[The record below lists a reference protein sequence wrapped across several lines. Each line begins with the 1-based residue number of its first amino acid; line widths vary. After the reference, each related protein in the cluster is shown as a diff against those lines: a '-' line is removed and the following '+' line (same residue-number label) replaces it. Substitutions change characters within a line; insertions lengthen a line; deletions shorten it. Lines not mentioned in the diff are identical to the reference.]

1 MDKINTK
8 ICNPW
13 NSRNRLVSSKEIH
26 NILSRYGI
34 TKSYKNISLFQQS
47 CIHTSYKDKSEEWA
61 KQSEPMI
68 LLEKPSNCLPLQ
80 VDDNEELEHVG
91 DGLLSGI
98 VADYLKQR
106 YGGQG
111 EGFLTSLRT
120 AIVNNDSLGHLTLKI
135 GIDKHLIISR
145 HQEEVCNGR
154 KNLRLLGS
162 LFEAWLGAIFY
173 SEGGGGRGFEATQTF
188 VISVIQKH
196 VDFVELITSN
206 TNYKDQILRFFQANY
221 HVPPTYKVI
230 HEEGP
235 THDRTFT
242 IGVMDLSGGIIAS
255 SSAKNKKIAE
265 QEASRLA
272 LEKLSLTLTRDAN
285 RD

>member
-1 MDKINTK
+1 MNSKDTK

-13 NSRNRLVSSKEIH
+13 NSRNKLMNTKDV
-26 NILSRYGI
+26 NTILQKYGI
-34 TKSYKNISLFQQS
+34 KKYFKDISLFQQA

-68 LLEKPSNCLPLQ
+68 LLERPSNCLPLQ
-80 VDDNEELEHVG
+80 KGDNEELEHVG

-120 AIVNNDSLGHLTLKI
+120 AIVNNDSLGILAEKI
-135 GIDKHLIISR
+135 GLNNHIIISR

-154 KNLRLLGS
+154 RNLRLLGS
-162 LFEAWLGAIFY
+162 LLEAWLGAIFY
-173 SEGGGGRGFEATQTF
+173 SEEGGGKGFETTQTF

-206 TNYKDQILRFFQANY
+206 TNYKDQILRYFQAQY
-221 HVPPTYKVI
+221 HVPPTYKVL

-235 THDRTFT
+235 THDRMFT
-242 IGVMDLSGGIIAS
+242 IGILDLSGNVIAS
-255 SSAKNKKIAE
+255 ALAKNKKIAE

-272 LEKLSLTLTRDAN
+272 LDILKKNTPDAV
-285 RD
+285 

>member
-1 MDKINTK
+1 MSQQTK

-13 NSRNRLVSSKEIH
+13 NSRNKIMSSKDIH
-26 NILSRYGI
+26 SVLSRYGI
-34 TKSYKNISLFQQS
+34 KKIYKDVSLFQQA
-47 CIHTSYKDKSEEWA
+47 CVHTSYKDKSEEWV

-68 LLEKPSNCLPLQ
+68 LLEKPNNCLPLQ
-80 VDDNEELEHVG
+80 KDDNEELEHVG

-120 AIVNNDSLGHLTLKI
+120 AIVNNDSLGILTDKI
-135 GIDKHLIISR
+135 GLGQHLIISR

-188 VISVIQKH
+188 VVTAIQKH
-196 VDFVELITSN
+196 TDFVELITSN
-206 TNYKDQILRFFQANY
+206 TNYKDQILRFFQAEY
-221 HVPPTYKVI
+221 HVPPQYKVI

-242 IGVMDLSGGIIAS
+242 IGILDISGNVIAS
-255 SSAKNKKIAE
+255 SSAKNKKQAE
-265 QEASRLA
+265 QDASRLA
-272 LEKLSLTLTRDAN
+272 LEILQAKSD
-285 RD
+285 

>member
-1 MDKINTK
+1 MSQQTK

-13 NSRNRLVSSKEIH
+13 NSRNRIMSSKDIH
-26 NILSRYGI
+26 SVLSRYGI
-34 TKSYKNISLFQQS
+34 KKIYKDVSLFQQA
-47 CIHTSYKDKSEEWA
+47 CVHTSYKDKSDEWA

-68 LLEKPSNCLPLQ
+68 LLEKPNNCLPLQ
-80 VDDNEELEHVG
+80 KDDNEELEHVG

-120 AIVNNDSLGHLTLKI
+120 AIVNNDSLGILTDKI
-135 GIDKHLIISR
+135 GLGQHLIISR

-188 VISVIQKH
+188 VITAIQKH
-196 VDFVELITSN
+196 TDFVELITSN
-206 TNYKDQILRFFQANY
+206 TNYKDQILRFFQAEY
-221 HVPPTYKVI
+221 HVPPQYKVI

-242 IGVMDLSGGIIAS
+242 IGILDISGNVIAS
-255 SSAKNKKIAE
+255 SSAKNKKQAE
-265 QEASRLA
+265 QDASRLA
-272 LEKLSLTLTRDAN
+272 LEILQAK
-285 RD
+285 

>member
-1 MDKINTK
+1 MNHKD
-8 ICNPW
+8 
-13 NSRNRLVSSKEIH
+13 LH
-26 NILSRYGI
+26 NILERYGI
-34 TKSYKNISLFQQS
+34 KKHYKDISLFQQA

-61 KQSEPMI
+61 KQSEPMF
-68 LLEKPSNCLPLQ
+68 LLEKPDNCLPLQ
-80 VDDNEELEHVG
+80 IGDNEELEHVG

-120 AIVNNDSLGHLTLKI
+120 AIVNNDSLGILTDKI
-135 GIDKHLIISR
+135 GMGKHLIISR

-154 KNLRLLGS
+154 HNLRLLGS
-162 LFEAWLGAIFY
+162 LFEAWLGAIYY
-173 SEGGGGRGFEATQTF
+173 SEGGGGKGFEATQAF
-188 VISVIQKH
+188 VISAIQKH

-206 TNYKDQILRFFQANY
+206 TNYKDQILRFFQAEF

-242 IGVMDLSGGIIAS
+242 IGVIDLSGNVIAS

-265 QEASRLA
+265 QDASRLA
-272 LEKLSLTLTRDAN
+272 LDILKKTYSTVHA
-285 RD
+285 

>member
-1 MDKINTK
+1 MSQQTK

-13 NSRNRLVSSKEIH
+13 NSRNRIMSSKDIH
-26 NILSRYGI
+26 SVLSRYGI
-34 TKSYKNISLFQQS
+34 KKIYKDVSLFQQA
-47 CIHTSYKDKSEEWA
+47 CVHTSYKDKSEEWA

-68 LLEKPSNCLPLQ
+68 LLEKPNNCLPLQ
-80 VDDNEELEHVG
+80 KDDNEELEHVG

-120 AIVNNDSLGHLTLKI
+120 AIVNNDSLGILTDKI
-135 GIDKHLIISR
+135 GLGQHLIISR

-188 VISVIQKH
+188 VVTAIQKH
-196 VDFVELITSN
+196 TDFVELITSN
-206 TNYKDQILRFFQANY
+206 TNYKDQILRFFQAEY
-221 HVPPTYKVI
+221 HVPPQYKVI

-242 IGVMDLSGGIIAS
+242 IGILDISGNVIAS
-255 SSAKNKKIAE
+255 SSAKNKKQAE
-265 QEASRLA
+265 QDASRLA
-272 LEKLSLTLTRDAN
+272 LDILQSK
-285 RD
+285 

>member
-1 MDKINTK
+1 MAASK

-13 NSRNRLVSSKEIH
+13 NSKNKLLNHKDVH
-26 NILSRYGI
+26 TLLQNYGI
-34 TKSYKNISLFQQS
+34 KKVYKDISLFQQA
-47 CIHTSYKDKSEEWA
+47 CIHTSYKDKSEEWV

-68 LLEKPSNCLPLQ
+68 LLERPPNCLPLQ
-80 VDDNEELEHVG
+80 VGDNEELEHVG

-120 AIVNNDSLGHLTLKI
+120 AIVNNDSLGHLTAKI
-135 GIDKHLIISR
+135 NLGKHLIISR

-154 KNLRLLGS
+154 HNLRLLGS

-173 SEGGGGRGFEATQTF
+173 SEGGGGRGFEETQTF
-188 VISVIQKH
+188 VVSVIQKH
-196 VDFVELITSN
+196 VDFVDLITTN
-206 TNYKDQILRFFQANY
+206 TNYKDQILRYFQSEF
-221 HVPPTYKVI
+221 HVPPTYKLLK
-230 HEEGP
+230 EEGP
-235 THDRTFT
+235 THDRMFT
-242 IGVMDLSGGIIAS
+242 IGIIDISGNVIAS

-265 QEASRLA
+265 QDASRLA
-272 LEKLSLTLTRDAN
+272 LEILGRTTATDSRS
-285 RD
+285 

>member
-1 MDKINTK
+1 MSHKDVHT
-8 ICNPW
+8 
-13 NSRNRLVSSKEIH
+13 
-26 NILSRYGI
+26 ILQKYGLKK
-34 TKSYKNISLFQQS
+34 TYKDISLFQQA
-47 CIHTSYKDKSEEWA
+47 CVHTSYKNKSEEWM

-68 LLEKPSNCLPLQ
+68 LLEKPNNCLGLQ
-80 VDDNEELEHVG
+80 LGDNEELEHVG

-120 AIVNNDSLGHLTLKI
+120 AIVNNDSLGHLTSKI
-135 GIDKHLIISR
+135 NLNPHLIISR

-154 KNLRLLGS
+154 HNLRLLGS

-173 SEGGGGRGFEATQTF
+173 SEGGGGKGFEATQTF
-188 VISVIQKH
+188 VVHVIQKH

-206 TNYKDQILRFFQANY
+206 TNYKDQILRFFQAEY
-221 HVPPTYKVI
+221 HVPPQYKVL

-235 THDRTFT
+235 THDRIFT
-242 IGVMDLSGGIIAS
+242 IGILDVSGNVIAS

-265 QEASRLA
+265 QESSRLA
-272 LEKLSLTLTRDAN
+272 LDILRKTFTPDN
-285 RD
+285 

>member
-1 MDKINTK
+1 MSQQTK

-13 NSRNRLVSSKEIH
+13 NSRNRIMSSKDIH
-26 NILSRYGI
+26 SVLSRYGI
-34 TKSYKNISLFQQS
+34 KKIYKDVSLFQQA
-47 CIHTSYKDKSEEWA
+47 CVHTSYKNKSDEWA

-68 LLEKPSNCLPLQ
+68 LLEKPNNCLPLQ
-80 VDDNEELEHVG
+80 KDDNEELEHVG

-120 AIVNNDSLGHLTLKI
+120 AIVNNDSLGILTDKI
-135 GIDKHLIISR
+135 GLGQHLIISR

-188 VISVIQKH
+188 VVTAIQRH
-196 VDFVELITSN
+196 TDFVELITSN
-206 TNYKDQILRFFQANY
+206 TNYKDQILRFFQAEY
-221 HVPPTYKVI
+221 HVPPQYKVI

-242 IGVMDLSGGIIAS
+242 IGILDISGNVIAS
-255 SSAKNKKIAE
+255 SSAKNKKQAE
-265 QEASRLA
+265 QDASRLA
-272 LEKLSLTLTRDAN
+272 LEILQSK
-285 RD
+285 

>member
-1 MDKINTK
+1 MTHTD
-8 ICNPW
+8 
-13 NSRNRLVSSKEIH
+13 LH
-26 NILSRYGI
+26 NLLQRYGI
-34 TKSYKNISLFQQS
+34 KKHYKDISLFQQA

-68 LLEKPSNCLPLQ
+68 LLEKPANCLPLQ
-80 VDDNEELEHVG
+80 KGDNEELEHVG

-120 AIVNNDSLGHLTLKI
+120 AIVNNDSLGLLTDKM
-135 GIDKHLIISR
+135 GMGKHLIISR

-154 KNLRLLGS
+154 HNLRLLGS
-162 LFEAWLGAIFY
+162 LFEAWLGAIYY
-173 SEGGGGRGFEATQTF
+173 SEGGGGRGFEATQAF
-188 VISVIQKH
+188 VITAIQKH
-196 VDFVELITSN
+196 VDFVDLITSN
-206 TNYKDQILRFFQANY
+206 TNYKDQILRYFQSEF

-235 THDRTFT
+235 THDRMFT
-242 IGVMDLSGGIIAS
+242 IGVMDISGNVIAS

-265 QEASRLA
+265 QDASRLA
-272 LEKLSLTLTRDAN
+272 LEILKKSYVTVN
-285 RD
+285 

>member
-1 MDKINTK
+1 MSQTSK

-13 NSRNRLVSSKEIH
+13 NSRNRLMNHKDVHS
-26 NILSRYGI
+26 ILKSYGI
-34 TKSYKNISLFQQS
+34 TKFYKDISLYQQA

-68 LLEKPSNCLPLQ
+68 LVERPNNCLPLQ
-80 VDDNEELEHVG
+80 KDDNEELEHVG

-120 AIVNNDSLGHLTLKI
+120 AIVNNDSLGHLTDKI
-135 GIDKHLIISR
+135 NLGKHLIISR
-145 HQEEVCNGR
+145 HQEEVCSGR
-154 KNLRLLGS
+154 RNLRLLGS
-162 LFEAWLGAIFY
+162 QFEAWLGAIYY
-173 SEGGGGRGFEATQTF
+173 SEGGGGRGFEATQMF

-206 TNYKDQILRFFQANY
+206 TNYKDQILRFFQAQY
-221 HVPPTYKVI
+221 HVPPTYKVL

-242 IGVMDLSGGIIAS
+242 IGVLDISGNVIAS
-255 SSAKNKKIAE
+255 SSAKNKKVAE
-265 QEASRLA
+265 QDVSRLA
-272 LEKLSLTLTRDAN
+272 LEVLKAK
-285 RD
+285 

>member
-1 MDKINTK
+1 MSQQTK

-13 NSRNRLVSSKEIH
+13 NSRNKIMSSKDVH
-26 NILSRYGI
+26 SVLSRYGI
-34 TKSYKNISLFQQS
+34 KKSYKNISLFQQA
-47 CIHTSYKDKSEEWA
+47 CVHTSYKDKSDEWA

-68 LLEKPSNCLPLQ
+68 LLEKPNNCLPLQ
-80 VDDNEELEHVG
+80 QGDNEELEHVG

-120 AIVNNDSLGHLTLKI
+120 AIVNNDSLGILTDKI
-135 GIDKHLIISR
+135 GLGQHLIISR

-188 VISVIQKH
+188 VVTAIQKH
-196 VDFVELITSN
+196 TDFVELITSN
-206 TNYKDQILRFFQANY
+206 TNYKDQILRFFQAEY
-221 HVPPTYKVI
+221 HVPPQYKVI

-242 IGVMDLSGGIIAS
+242 IGILDISGNVIAS
-255 SSAKNKKIAE
+255 SSAKNKKQAE
-265 QEASRLA
+265 QDASRLA
-272 LEKLSLTLTRDAN
+272 LEILQAK
-285 RD
+285 

>member
-1 MDKINTK
+1 MSASK

-13 NSRNRLVSSKEIH
+13 NNRNRLLNHKDVH

-34 TKSYKNISLFQQS
+34 KKSYKNISLFQQA
-47 CIHTSYKDKSEEWA
+47 CVHTSYKDKSDEWA

-68 LLEKPSNCLPLQ
+68 LLEKPANCLPLQ
-80 VDDNEELEHVG
+80 SGDNEELEHVG

-120 AIVNNDSLGHLTLKI
+120 AIVNNDSLGHLTEKI
-135 GIDKHLIISR
+135 DMGKHLIISR

-154 KNLRLLGS
+154 RNLRLLGS
-162 LFEAWLGAIFY
+162 LFEAWLGAIYY
-173 SEGGGGRGFEATQTF
+173 SEGGGGKGFEATQTF
-188 VISVIQKH
+188 VVSVIQKH
-196 VDFVELITSN
+196 VDFVDLITSN
-206 TNYKDQILRFFQANY
+206 TNYKDQILRFFQAQY
-221 HVPPTYKVI
+221 HVPPTYKVL

-242 IGVMDLSGGIIAS
+242 IGILDLSGNVIAS

-265 QEASRLA
+265 QDASRLA
-272 LEKLSLTLTRDAN
+272 LAVLQTA
-285 RD
+285 

>member
-1 MDKINTK
+1 MSHQTK

-13 NSRNRLVSSKEIH
+13 NSRNRIMSSKDIH
-26 NILSRYGI
+26 SVLSRYGI
-34 TKSYKNISLFQQS
+34 KKIYKDVSLFQQA
-47 CIHTSYKDKSEEWA
+47 CVHTSYKDKSEEWA

-68 LLEKPSNCLPLQ
+68 LLEKPNNCLPLQ
-80 VDDNEELEHVG
+80 KDDNEELEHVG

-120 AIVNNDSLGHLTLKI
+120 AIVNNDSLGILTDKI
-135 GIDKHLIISR
+135 GLGQHLIISR

-188 VISVIQKH
+188 VVTAIQKH
-196 VDFVELITSN
+196 TDFVELITSN
-206 TNYKDQILRFFQANY
+206 TNYKDQILRFFQAEY
-221 HVPPTYKVI
+221 HVPPQYKVI

-242 IGVMDLSGGIIAS
+242 IGILDISGNVIAS
-255 SSAKNKKIAE
+255 SSAKNKKQAE
-265 QEASRLA
+265 QDASRLA
-272 LEKLSLTLTRDAN
+272 LDILQSK
-285 RD
+285 

>member
-1 MDKINTK
+1 MSHQTK

-13 NSRNRLVSSKEIH
+13 NSRNRIMSSKDIH
-26 NILSRYGI
+26 LVLSRYGI
-34 TKSYKNISLFQQS
+34 KKIYKDVSLFQQA
-47 CIHTSYKDKSEEWA
+47 CVHTSYKDKSDEWA

-68 LLEKPSNCLPLQ
+68 LLEKPNNCLPLQ
-80 VDDNEELEHVG
+80 KDDNEELEHVG

-120 AIVNNDSLGHLTLKI
+120 AIVNNDSLGILTDKI
-135 GIDKHLIISR
+135 GLGQHLIISR

-188 VISVIQKH
+188 VVSAIQRH
-196 VDFVELITSN
+196 TDFVELITSN
-206 TNYKDQILRFFQANY
+206 TNYKDQILRFFQAEY
-221 HVPPTYKVI
+221 HVPPQYKVI

-242 IGVMDLSGGIIAS
+242 IGILDISGNVIAS
-255 SSAKNKKIAE
+255 SSAKNKKQAE
-265 QEASRLA
+265 QDASRLA
-272 LEKLSLTLTRDAN
+272 LEILQSK
-285 RD
+285 

>member
-1 MDKINTK
+1 MNSKDNK

-13 NSRNRLVSSKEIH
+13 NSRNKLMNSKDVN
-26 NILSRYGI
+26 NILQKYGI
-34 TKSYKNISLFQQS
+34 KKYFKDISLFQQA

-68 LLEKPSNCLPLQ
+68 LLERPPNCLPLQ
-80 VDDNEELEHVG
+80 KDDNEELEHVG

-120 AIVNNDSLGHLTLKI
+120 AIVNNDSLGVLAEKI
-135 GIDKHLIISR
+135 GLNHHIIISR

-154 KNLRLLGS
+154 RNLRLLGS
-162 LFEAWLGAIFY
+162 LLEAWLGSLYY
-173 SEGGGGRGFEATQTF
+173 SEGGGGKGFEITQTF

-196 VDFVELITSN
+196 IDFVELITSN

-221 HVPPTYKVI
+221 HVPPTYKVLY
-230 HEEGP
+230 EEGP
-235 THDRTFT
+235 MHDRLFT
-242 IGVMDLSGGIIAS
+242 IGILDLSGNVIAS
-255 SSAKNKKIAE
+255 SIAKNKKVAE

-272 LEKLSLTLTRDAN
+272 LEILNKPDI
-285 RD
+285 

>member
-1 MDKINTK
+1 MASTSVQK

-13 NSRNRLVSSKEIH
+13 NPKNHLMSHKDLH
-26 NILSRYGI
+26 NILQRYGI
-34 TKSYKNISLFQQS
+34 KKHYKDISLFQQA

-61 KQSEPMI
+61 KQSEPMF
-68 LLEKPSNCLPLQ
+68 LLEKPANCLALQ
-80 VDDNEELEHVG
+80 VGDNEELEHVG

-120 AIVNNDSLGHLTLKI
+120 AIVNNDSLGVLT
-135 GIDKHLIISR
+135 DKMGMGRHLIISR

-154 KNLRLLGS
+154 HNLRLLGS
-162 LFEAWLGAIFY
+162 LFEAWLGAIYY
-173 SEGGGGRGFEATQTF
+173 SEGGGGRGFEATQAF
-188 VISVIQKH
+188 VISAIQKH
-196 VDFVELITSN
+196 VDFVELISSN
-206 TNYKDQILRFFQANY
+206 TNYKDQILRFFQAEY
-221 HVPPTYKVI
+221 HVPPQYKVI

-235 THDRTFT
+235 THDRIFT
-242 IGVMDLSGGIIAS
+242 IGVLDLSGNVIAS

-265 QEASRLA
+265 QDASRLA
-272 LEKLSLTLTRDAN
+272 LDILKKTYSTVN
-285 RD
+285 

>member
-1 MDKINTK
+1 MSQQTK

-13 NSRNRLVSSKEIH
+13 NSRNKIMSSKDIH
-26 NILSRYGI
+26 SVLSRYGI
-34 TKSYKNISLFQQS
+34 KKIYKDVSLFQQA
-47 CIHTSYKDKSEEWA
+47 CVHTSYKDKSEEWA

-68 LLEKPSNCLPLQ
+68 LLEKPNNCLPLQ
-80 VDDNEELEHVG
+80 KDDNEELEHVG

-120 AIVNNDSLGHLTLKI
+120 AIVNNDSLGILTDKI
-135 GIDKHLIISR
+135 GLGQHLIISR

-188 VISVIQKH
+188 VVTAIQKH
-196 VDFVELITSN
+196 TDFVELITSN
-206 TNYKDQILRFFQANY
+206 TNYKDQILRFFQAEY
-221 HVPPTYKVI
+221 HVPPQYKVI

-242 IGVMDLSGGIIAS
+242 IGILDISGNVIAS
-255 SSAKNKKIAE
+255 SSAKNKKQAE
-265 QEASRLA
+265 QDASRLA
-272 LEKLSLTLTRDAN
+272 LEILQAK
-285 RD
+285 

>member
-1 MDKINTK
+1 MSQQTK

-13 NSRNRLVSSKEIH
+13 NSRNKIMSSKDIH
-26 NILSRYGI
+26 SVLSRYGI
-34 TKSYKNISLFQQS
+34 KKIYKDVSLFQQA
-47 CIHTSYKDKSEEWA
+47 CVHTSYKDKSDEWA

-68 LLEKPSNCLPLQ
+68 LLEKPNNCLPLQ
-80 VDDNEELEHVG
+80 QGDNEELEHVG

-120 AIVNNDSLGHLTLKI
+120 AIVNNDSLGILTDKI
-135 GIDKHLIISR
+135 GLGQHLIISR

-173 SEGGGGRGFEATQTF
+173 SEGGGGKGFEATQTF
-188 VISVIQKH
+188 VVTAIQKH
-196 VDFVELITSN
+196 TDFVELITSN
-206 TNYKDQILRFFQANY
+206 TNYKDQILRFFQAEY
-221 HVPPTYKVI
+221 HVPPQYKVI

-242 IGVMDLSGGIIAS
+242 IGILDISGNVIAS
-255 SSAKNKKIAE
+255 SSAKNKKQAE
-265 QEASRLA
+265 QDASRLA
-272 LEKLSLTLTRDAN
+272 LEILQAK
-285 RD
+285 

>member
-1 MDKINTK
+1 MNSNQK

-13 NSRNRLVSSKEIH
+13 NSRNRLLNNKDVVQL
-26 NILSRYGI
+26 LSQYGI
-34 TKSYKNISLFQQS
+34 TKVYKDISLFQQA

-68 LLEKPSNCLPLQ
+68 LLEKPKNCLSLQ
-80 VDDNEELEHVG
+80 EGDNEELEHVG

-120 AIVNNDSLGHLTLKI
+120 AIVNNDSLGVLAEKVGLHN
-135 GIDKHLIISR
+135 HLIISR

-154 KNLRLLGS
+154 RNLRLLGS

-173 SEGGGGRGFEATQTF
+173 SEGGGGRGFEATQTY
-188 VISVIQKH
+188 VVHVIQKH
-196 VDFVELITSN
+196 VDFVDLITSN
-206 TNYKDQILRFFQANY
+206 TNYKDQILRFFQAKY
-221 HVPPTYKVI
+221 HMPPQYKVVK
-230 HEEGP
+230 EEGP
-235 THDRTFT
+235 THDRLFT
-242 IGVMDLSGGIIAS
+242 IGILDISGNVIAS
-255 SSAKNKKIAE
+255 SMAKNKKVAE

-272 LEKLSLTLTRDAN
+272 LDILSKSLN
-285 RD
+285 

>member
-1 MDKINTK
+1 MAASK

-13 NSRNRLVSSKEIH
+13 NSKNKLLNHKDVH
-26 NILSRYGI
+26 TLLQNYGI
-34 TKSYKNISLFQQS
+34 KKVYKDISLFQQA
-47 CIHTSYKDKSEEWA
+47 CIHTSYKDKSEEWV

-68 LLEKPSNCLPLQ
+68 LLERPPNCLPLQ
-80 VDDNEELEHVG
+80 VGDNEELEHVG

-120 AIVNNDSLGHLTLKI
+120 AIVNNDSLGHLTAKI
-135 GIDKHLIISR
+135 NLGKHLIISR

-154 KNLRLLGS
+154 HNLRLLGS

-173 SEGGGGRGFEATQTF
+173 SEGGGGRGFEETQTF
-188 VISVIQKH
+188 VVSVIQKH
-196 VDFVELITSN
+196 VDFVDLITTN
-206 TNYKDQILRFFQANY
+206 TNYKDQILRYFQSEF
-221 HVPPTYKVI
+221 HVPPTYKLLK
-230 HEEGP
+230 EEGP
-235 THDRTFT
+235 THDRMFT
-242 IGVMDLSGGIIAS
+242 IGIIDISENVIAS

-265 QEASRLA
+265 QDASRLA
-272 LEKLSLTLTRDAN
+272 LEILGRTTATDSRS
-285 RD
+285 

>member
-1 MDKINTK
+1 MNQQTSK

-13 NSRNRLVSSKEIH
+13 NSRNRLMNHKDVH
-26 NILSRYGI
+26 TILKAYGI
-34 TKSYKNISLFQQS
+34 NKYYKDISLFQQA
-47 CIHTSYKDKSEEWA
+47 CIHTSYKDKSDEWA

-68 LLEKPSNCLPLQ
+68 LLEKPNNCLPLQ
-80 VDDNEELEHVG
+80 NDDNEELEHVG

-120 AIVNNDSLGHLTLKI
+120 AIVNNDSLGHLTDKI
-135 GIDKHLIISR
+135 ALGKHLIISR

-154 KNLRLLGS
+154 RNLRLLGS
-162 LFEAWLGAIFY
+162 QFEAWLGAIYY
-173 SEGGGGRGFEATQTF
+173 SEGGGGRGFEATQNF
-188 VISVIQKH
+188 VISVIQRH

-206 TNYKDQILRFFQANY
+206 TNYKDQILRLFQAQY
-221 HVPPTYKVI
+221 HVPPTYKVL

-242 IGVMDLSGGIIAS
+242 IGILDISGNVIAS
-255 SSAKNKKIAE
+255 SSAKNKKVAE
-265 QEASRLA
+265 KDVSRLA
-272 LEKLSLTLTRDAN
+272 LDILNKNFSTTN
-285 RD
+285 

>member
-1 MDKINTK
+1 MNHKDVHT
-8 ICNPW
+8 
-13 NSRNRLVSSKEIH
+13 
-26 NILSRYGI
+26 ILKAYGI
-34 TKSYKNISLFQQS
+34 SKFYKDISLYQQA
-47 CIHTSYKDKSEEWA
+47 CVHTSYKDKSEEWA

-68 LLEKPSNCLPLQ
+68 LLEKPNNCLPLQ
-80 VDDNEELEHVG
+80 EGDNEELEHVG

-120 AIVNNDSLGHLTLKI
+120 AIVNNDSLGHLTDKI
-135 GIDKHLIISR
+135 GLGKHLIISR

-154 KNLRLLGS
+154 RNLRLLGS
-162 LFEAWLGAIFY
+162 QFEAWLGAIYY
-173 SEGGGGRGFEATQTF
+173 SEGGGGRGFETTQKF
-188 VISVIQKH
+188 VVSVIQKH

-206 TNYKDQILRFFQANY
+206 TNYKDQILRFFQALY
-221 HVPPTYKVI
+221 HVPPTYKVL

-242 IGVMDLSGGIIAS
+242 IGILDISGNVIAS
-255 SSAKNKKIAE
+255 SSAKNKKVAE
-265 QEASRLA
+265 QDVSRLA
-272 LEKLSLTLTRDAN
+272 LEVLKN
-285 RD
+285 K

>member
-1 MDKINTK
+1 MASTSVAK

-13 NSRNRLVSSKEIH
+13 NQRNKIMSSKDV
-26 NILSRYGI
+26 NTILHKYGI
-34 TKSYKNISLFQQS
+34 TKTYKDISLFQQA
-47 CIHTSYKDKSEEWA
+47 CVHTSYKDKSEEWA

-68 LLEKPSNCLPLQ
+68 LLDKPQNCLALQ
-80 VDDNEELEHVG
+80 KDDNEELEHVG

-106 YGGQG
+106 YGGMG

-120 AIVNNDSLGHLTLKI
+120 AIVNNDSLGILTGKI
-135 GIDKHLIISR
+135 GLNTHLIISR
-145 HQEEVCNGR
+145 HQEEVCSGR
-154 KNLRLLGS
+154 NNLRLLGS

-173 SEGGGGRGFEATQTF
+173 SEGGGGKGFEATQKF
-188 VISVIQKH
+188 VIHAIQKH
-196 VDFVELITSN
+196 VDFVQLITSN
-206 TNYKDQILRFFQANY
+206 TNYKDQILRFFQAEF
-221 HVPPTYKVI
+221 HVPPQYKVI

-242 IGVMDLSGGIIAS
+242 IGVLDISGNVIAS
-255 SSAKNKKIAE
+255 SAAKNKKIAE

-272 LEKLSLTLTRDAN
+272 LDILKKHYTPGI
-285 RD
+285 

>member
-1 MDKINTK
+1 MSQQTK

-13 NSRNRLVSSKEIH
+13 NSRNRIMSSKDIH
-26 NILSRYGI
+26 SVLSRYGI
-34 TKSYKNISLFQQS
+34 KKIYKDVSLFQQA
-47 CIHTSYKDKSEEWA
+47 CVHTSYKDKSDEWA

-68 LLEKPSNCLPLQ
+68 LLEKPNNCLPLQ
-80 VDDNEELEHVG
+80 KDDNEELEHVG

-120 AIVNNDSLGHLTLKI
+120 AIVNNDSLGILTDKI
-135 GIDKHLIISR
+135 GLGQHLIISR

-188 VISVIQKH
+188 VVTAIQRH
-196 VDFVELITSN
+196 TDFVELITSN
-206 TNYKDQILRFFQANY
+206 TNYKDQILRFFQAEY
-221 HVPPTYKVI
+221 HVPPQYKVI

-242 IGVMDLSGGIIAS
+242 IGILDISGNVIAS
-255 SSAKNKKIAE
+255 SSAKNKKQAE
-265 QEASRLA
+265 QDASRLA
-272 LEKLSLTLTRDAN
+272 LEILQSK
-285 RD
+285 

>member
-1 MDKINTK
+1 MSQQTK

-13 NSRNRLVSSKEIH
+13 NSKNKIMSSKEIH
-26 NILSRYGI
+26 SVLSRYGI
-34 TKSYKNISLFQQS
+34 KKIYKDVSLFQQA
-47 CIHTSYKDKSEEWA
+47 CVHTSYKDKSEEWA

-68 LLEKPSNCLPLQ
+68 LQEKPNNCLPLQ
-80 VDDNEELEHVG
+80 KEDNEEMEHVG

-120 AIVNNDSLGHLTLKI
+120 AIVNNDSLGILTDKI
-135 GIDKHLIISR
+135 GLGQHLIISR

-173 SEGGGGRGFEATQTF
+173 SEGGGGKGFEATQTF
-188 VISVIQKH
+188 VISAIQKH
-196 VDFVELITSN
+196 IDFVELITSN
-206 TNYKDQILRFFQANY
+206 TNYKDQILRFFQAQY
-221 HVPPTYKVI
+221 HVPPQYKVI

-242 IGVMDLSGGIIAS
+242 IGILDISGNVIAS
-255 SSAKNKKIAE
+255 SSAKNKKYAE
-265 QEASRLA
+265 QQASRLA
-272 LEKLSLTLTRDAN
+272 LEILQTK
-285 RD
+285 

>member
-1 MDKINTK
+1 MAQTIQK

-13 NSRNRLVSSKEIH
+13 NSKNKIMSYNDIH
-26 NILSRYGI
+26 TILKKYGI
-34 TKSYKNISLFQQS
+34 KKSYKDISLFQQA
-47 CIHTSYKDKSEEWA
+47 CVHTSYKDKSEEWI

-68 LLEKPSNCLPLQ
+68 LLEKPNNCLGLQ
-80 VDDNEELEHVG
+80 EGDNEELEHVG

-120 AIVNNDSLGHLTLKI
+120 AIVNNDSLGHLTSKI
-135 GIDKHLIISR
+135 NLNPHLIISR

-154 KNLRLLGS
+154 NNLRLLGS

-173 SEGGGGRGFEATQTF
+173 SEGGGGKGFEATQTF
-188 VISVIQKH
+188 VVHVIQKH

-206 TNYKDQILRFFQANY
+206 TNYKDQILRFFQAEY
-221 HVPPTYKVI
+221 HVPPQYKVI

-235 THDRTFT
+235 THDRIFT
-242 IGVMDLSGGIIAS
+242 IGILDTSGNVIAS

-265 QEASRLA
+265 QESSRLA
-272 LEKLSLTLTRDAN
+272 LDILKKTFTPDN
-285 RD
+285 